1 MAPVKGAPRP
11 LTVVETEGRFRVGY
25 LANVPLVNFGQHK
38 AGWVVCDRDRPITI
52 AFDTKDEAVRHR
64 DKIAEIYERYVLL
77 PCERCAEVTWHKD
90 GVCQP
95 CTRIFGTGL
104 L

>member
-38 AGWVVCDRDRPITI
+38 AGWVVCDADDKNRVLTI
-52 AFDTKDEAVRHR
+52 AFGTSEEAKRHR
-64 DKIAEIYERYVLL
+64 DKIAEYYR
-77 PCERCAEVTWHKD
+77 RW
-90 GVCQP
+90 GW
-95 CTRIFGTGL
+95 
-104 L
+104 